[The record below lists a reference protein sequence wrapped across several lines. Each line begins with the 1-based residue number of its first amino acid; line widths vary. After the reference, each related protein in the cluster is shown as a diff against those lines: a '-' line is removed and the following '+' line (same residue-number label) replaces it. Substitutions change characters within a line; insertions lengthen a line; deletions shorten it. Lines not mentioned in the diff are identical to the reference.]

1 MADRFRR
8 LREFFGFASKDN
20 EAIFPDS
27 PEEFSDDE
35 SIFQEGYAIEA
46 RELTPEEEASIKE
59 YDFPDLNVS
68 DYVNFSQFSKFT
80 ELSSDR
86 AVQYA
91 AYDNMTT
98 DIIIS
103 SALEMYADDASQYD
117 NQGRLIWAESDD
129 PDLVDYIDKLLDT
142 LGIGKSLWVIYYNL
156 ALYGDVYI
164 RLFKKTNEIYT
175 QGNYPYT
182 NLNDAMEISENVLDV
197 TSSYQRY
204 VEVSDEPENIY
215 ELVKNGKTVQ
225 YAYVNK
231 SSSDLNQYGSHGVE
245 FYPPDQFVHI
255 YIENPHIRDKETFSF
270 KAREHDTNIDKTYT
284 YKVRRGK
291 SMLHDIYAVERE
303 IQLLENA
310 LLLNRISK
318 SAITRL
324 VQMEVGDMPKP
335 QVRNL
340 TRRLKTNLEAKLS
353 VSTDEKSM
361 KNYLASSG
369 IDNLIVSPTRNGKGS
384 ISIET
389 ISADPDTRSILDLDY
404 FNDKRFGGLRIP
416 KAFLGY
422 DETLSANS
430 GGTLAQLDARYGRSV
445 KRLQTCVVSGI
456 TDLVNLFLLHDNRI
470 KDIGEFKIR
479 VVSPTT
485 ADDLARDENLSNKL
499 RTIGDILQ
507 VIEDDP
513 TIDKTELF
521 QQLITNF
528 IGDSRISDEI
538 YKQRIEHKDQPEEES
553 GESETNPAADAE
565 FDRLMRN
572 L

>member
-1 MADRFRR
+1 MPSRFQK
-8 LREFFGFASKDN
+8 LMEFFGFA
-20 EAIFPDS
+20 PDS
-27 PEEFSDDE
+27 SSSDDFDID
-35 SIFQEGYAIEA
+35 SSSDIIYEA
-46 RELTPEEEASIKE
+46 AEVELTPEEQQALAE

-80 ELSSDR
+80 ELANDR
-86 AVQYA
+86 ATQYA
-91 AYDNMTT
+91 AYDNMTS

-117 NQGRLIWAESDD
+117 NQGRLIWAESDN
-129 PDLVDYIDKLLDT
+129 PELVEYIDKLLDT
-142 LGIGKSLWVIYYNL
+142 LSIGKSLWVIYYNL

-164 RLFKKTNEIYT
+164 RLFKQTNDIYD
-175 QGNYPYT
+175 NDIYPYK
-182 NLNDAMEISENVLDV
+182 NLYDQLKMDENILDISSKYLP
-197 TSSYQRY
+197 YI
-204 VEVSDEPENIY
+204 EVSDEPENIY

-231 SSSDLNQYGSHGVE
+231 NSKDTGQMGTNAVE
-245 FYPPDQFVHI
+245 LYPPDQFIHI
-255 YIENPHIRDKETFSF
+255 YIENPHIRDRETFSF
-270 KAREHDTNIDKTYT
+270 KARDDANGITKTYT

-340 TRRLKTNLEAKLS
+340 TRRLKTSLEAKLS
-353 VSTDEKSM
+353 INTDDKAM

-369 IDNLIVSPTRNGKGS
+369 IDNLIVSPTRNGKGG

-445 KRLQTCVVSGI
+445 KRLQTCVIAGI
-456 TDLVNLFLLHDNRI
+456 TDMVNLFLLHDNRLN
-470 KDIGEFKIR
+470 DIGEFKIR

-499 RTIGDILQ
+499 RTISDILN

-513 TIDKTELF
+513 KIDRTELF
-521 QQLITNF
+521 QHLITSF

-538 YKQRIEHKDQPEEES
+538 YRQRIEHEGEES
-553 GESETNPAADAE
+553 DNDSEPEDTNPEADAE
-565 FDRLMRN
+565 FDRLMGN
-572 L
+572 I